1 VDGVWRERVSVDGVW
16 RERVSVDGVWREG
29 VGGKKRGSG
38 EEHKEEGGSKLVR
51 SEQKHFMNSHVSHK
65 SLL

>member
-1 VDGVWRERVSVDGVW
+1 
-16 RERVSVDGVWREG
+16 VDGVWREG